1 MKKRNGFTLIE
12 LLAVIVILA
21 IIALIA
27 IPMVLKYI
35 ESSKKGAFRES
46 VSNIETEALNYV
58 ASKNLNNEE
67 VVYPIKIDVQ
77 DLNFKGKK
85 DNYQGY
91 IYVHSSS
98 EVESYITDG
107 NYQYNNNRNEIKDS
121 RKDVI
126 LKVKEGKTAIIDD
139 KRNFVYSFYSREDNN
154 YNNKNLTEDIL
165 KETFE
170 ATNGGSVEF
179 VKILSG
185 RIYSYGTGASIVLK
199 DKDGKEIKNYK
210 IIIFGD
216 LDFNGLINTTDVA
229 NINSYIKGTLTLTEI
244 QLKAADLNFDGK
256 VDKADQDL
264 LFSIVK
270 GNCYIDQIERKV
282 IKRL

>member
-1 MKKRNGFTLIE
+1 MKKKSGFTLIE

-27 IPMVLKYI
+27 TPMVLKYI

-67 VVYPIKIDVQ
+67 VVYTIKIDVQ

-91 IYVHSSS
+91 IYVYSSS

-139 KRNFVYSFYSREDNN
+139 KRNFVYSFYQSPVATN
-154 YNNKNLTEDIL
+154 YRTNLTIDIL
-165 KETFE
+165 NDTFE
-170 ATNGGSVEF
+170 ATNGGSIEF
-179 VKILSG
+179 VKG
-185 RIYSYGTGASIVLK
+185 GPNNCCYSTGAGVVLK
-199 DKDGKEIKNYK
+199 DKEGNKVKTYK

-216 LDFNGLINTTDVA
+216 NNGHGMLNTTSTSKIKSIITDSSKYA
-229 NINSYIKGTLTLTEI
+229 NEFTFAS
-244 QLKAADLNFDGK
+244 DLNFDGRI
-256 VDKADQDL
+256 DKSDL
-264 LFSIVK
+264 DLIVSIVK
-270 GNCYIDQIERKV
+270 GEYYIDQIEKKV
-282 IKRL
+282 IKSS

>member
-1 MKKRNGFTLIE
+1 MKKKSGFTLIE

-27 IPMVLKYI
+27 TPMVLKYI

-91 IYVHSSS
+91 IYVYSSS

-139 KRNFVYSFYSREDNN
+139 KRNFVYSFYQSPVAIN
-154 YNNKNLTEDIL
+154 YRTNLTIDIL
-165 KETFE
+165 NDTFE
-170 ATNGGSVEF
+170 ATNGGSIEF
-179 VKILSG
+179 VKG
-185 RIYSYGTGASIVLK
+185 GPKNCCYSTGASIILK
-199 DKDGKEIKNYK
+199 DKEGNTVKTYK

-216 LDFNGLINTTDVA
+216 NNGQGMINTATISRIKAMITD
-229 NINSYIKGTLTLTEI
+229 SSKYTS
-244 QLKAADLNFDGK
+244 DLIFASDINFDGK
-256 VDKADQDL
+256 VDINDQNSML
-264 LFSIVK
+264 KIVV
-270 GNCYIDQIERKV
+270 GNIKINQIDRTLINS
-282 IKRL
+282 